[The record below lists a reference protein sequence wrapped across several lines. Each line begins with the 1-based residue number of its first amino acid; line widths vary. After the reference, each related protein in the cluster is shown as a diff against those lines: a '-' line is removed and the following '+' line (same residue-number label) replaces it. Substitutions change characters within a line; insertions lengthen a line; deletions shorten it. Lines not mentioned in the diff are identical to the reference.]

1 MLRKAIILCLLAGI
15 FAAPAGAAQRALMPG
30 VTYEKRLQFTRFGPQ
45 MLHILTAPKPN
56 GGLYR
61 LKPVLSNGAATG
73 RERVTSM
80 QKRAE
85 ASATVAGVNGDL
97 FTWADGIPSSGL
109 IQDGVLR
116 TTPHPKRSMLG
127 VDTAGNLRV
136 DRISMLGT
144 WQGSGPRRPIHLI
157 NRPPGP
163 NGTTLYTP
171 SYGATTPTGNG
182 VFEAVLAPFPSATPN
197 ADLVGFVSENR
208 RGGTPI
214 PPGGAVLVAR
224 GTQAQRMAV
233 EAVAGE
239 MVTVRLVLRPEWRDV
254 PEALGGG
261 PELIRQGRPIFR
273 PNEDF
278 GTYHLDRRHPRTA
291 VGQKADGRIT
301 MVVVDGRRPG
311 YSSGMT
317 NFELAQTMLRLGVV
331 TASALDA
338 GGSSTMAFGGE
349 LLNRPSDT
357 GGERLVSEALLVMY
371 YGVHAPE
378 TEPSFSPNGD
388 GAGERQRIEYKIVKP
403 STVTATLT
411 GPNGVARTIDSGE
424 RKPGLYKF
432 TFGTPAR
439 SQSRG
444 ARLAEPEGRYRWS
457 IAAVDSEGRR
467 STAERSFS
475 LNNTLGFLS
484 ANPTRMV
491 VRKKRGGRLLIGF
504 TLTRPAGVSVTI
516 TSRTGQLLRVVRN
529 YNARAGKVALLWNG
543 KFPNGKPVYSG
554 TYVAKVVAINSI
566 GRVELAR
573 SFSVR
578 RR

>member
-1 MLRKAIILCLLAGI
+1 MLRKAVIFCLLAGI
-15 FAAPAGAAQRALMPG
+15 FASPAAAQQKLLMPG

-45 MLHILTAPKPN
+45 TFHILRAPKPD
-56 GGLYR
+56 GGLYG

-80 QKRAE
+80 QRRAA

-116 TTPHPKRSMLG
+116 TTPHPRRSMLG
-127 VDTAGNLRV
+127 VDATGALRV
-136 DRISMLGT
+136 DRLAMLGT
-144 WQGSGPRRPIHLI
+144 WQGSGPRRPIHLL

-171 SYGATTPTGNG
+171 SYGPTTPTTAG
-182 VFEAVLAPFPSATPN
+182 VYEAVLSPFPSATPN
-197 ADLVGFVSENR
+197 SDLVGFVTTNR

-214 PPGGAVLVAR
+214 PPGGAVLAAR
-224 GTQAQRMAV
+224 GSQGQRLAV
-233 EAVAGE
+233 EGVAGD
-239 MVTVRLVLRPEWRDV
+239 MITARLVLRPEWRDV

-278 GTYHLDRRHPRTA
+278 GTYHLNRRHPRTA
-291 VGQKADGRIT
+291 VGQRPDGRIV
-301 MVVVDGRRPG
+301 MLVVDGRRPG

-317 NFELAQTMLRLGVV
+317 NFELAQTMMRFGVV

-338 GGSSTMAFGGE
+338 GGSSTMAFDGQ
-349 LLNRPSDT
+349 LLSRPSDT

-378 TEPSFSPNGD
+378 TELSFSPNGD
-388 GAGERQRIEYKIVKP
+388 GAGDRQRLEYKLVKQ

-411 GPNGVARTIDSGE
+411 GPDGVARTIDSGE
-424 RKPGLYKF
+424 RRPGVYRF
-432 TFGTPAR
+432 AFGGTAAR
-439 SQSRG
+439 RSGQ
-444 ARLAEPEGRYRWS
+444 AAEPEGRWRWA
-457 IAAVDSEGRR
+457 ITAVDADGRR
-467 STAERSFS
+467 STATRSFS
-475 LNNTLGFLS
+475 LNNTLGFITVR
-484 ANPTRMV
+484 PTRLTV
-491 VRKKRGGRLLIGF
+491 SRRRGGRLLIGF
-504 TLTRPAGVSVTI
+504 TLTRPARVSVTI
-516 TSRTGQLLRVVRN
+516 NSKTGQLLRVVRN
-529 YNARAGKVALLWNG
+529 ANAQAGKVEVLWNG
-543 KFPNGKPVYSG
+543 RYPNGKTVFSG
-554 TYVAKVVAINSI
+554 SYVAKVVATNRV

-573 SFSVR
+573 SFRVR

>member
-1 MLRKAIILCLLAGI
+1 MLKKSLIFCLLAGV
-15 FAAPAGAAQRALMPG
+15 FASPATAAPQQLLMPG

-45 MLHILTAPKPN
+45 ALHILTAPKPA
-56 GGLYR
+56 GGLYG

-97 FTWADGIPSSGL
+97 FTWADGIPTSGL

-144 WQGSGPRRPIHLI
+144 WQGSGPRRPIHSV

-171 SYGATTPTGNG
+171 SYGTTTPPNNG
-182 VFEAVLAPFPSATPN
+182 VFEAVLSPFPSATPN
-197 ADLVGFVSENR
+197 ADLVGYVSENR
-208 RGGTPI
+208 RGGTTI
-214 PPGGAVLVAR
+214 PPGGAVLAAR
-224 GTQAQRMAV
+224 GTQGQRLSV
-233 EAVAGE
+233 EGATGE
-239 MVTVRLVLRPEWRDV
+239 MVTARLVLRPEWRDV

-278 GTYHLDRRHPRTA
+278 GVYHLNRRHPRTA
-291 VGQKADGRIT
+291 VGQKADGRIV
-301 MVVVDGRRPG
+301 MLVVDGRRPG
-311 YSSGMT
+311 YSAGMT
-317 NFELAQTMLRLGVV
+317 NFELAQTMMRLGVT

-338 GGSSTMAFGGE
+338 GGSSTMAFDAQ
-349 LLNRPSDT
+349 LLSRPSDS

-371 YGVHAPE
+371 YGVHAPD

-388 GAGERQRIEYKIVKP
+388 GAGDRQRLEYKIVKP
-403 STVTATLT
+403 STVSAVLT
-411 GPNGVARTIDSGE
+411 GPDGQARTLDSGA

-432 TFGTPAR
+432 AFGGQRFR
-439 SQSRG
+439 SR
-444 ARLAEPEGRYRWS
+444 AVEPEGRWRWT
-457 IAAVDSEGRR
+457 ITATDSEGRR
-467 STAERSFS
+467 STAERVFM
-475 LNNTLGFLS
+475 LNNTLGFITVS
-484 ANPTRMV
+484 PSRVV
-491 VRKKRGGRLLIGF
+491 VRKKQGGKLLIGF
-504 TLTRPAGVSVTI
+504 TLTRPARISATI
-516 TSRTGQLLRVVRN
+516 TSKTGQLLRVVRN
-529 YNARAGKVALLWNG
+529 ANAPAGKVAVVWDG
-543 KFPNGKPVYSG
+543 RYPNGKPVFAG
-554 TYVAKVVAINSI
+554 TYVAKVVVTNSV
-566 GRVELAR
+566 GRTELAR
-573 SFSVR
+573 SFQVR
-578 RR
+578 RAR

>member
-1 MLRKAIILCLLAGI
+1 MLKKSLIFCLLAGV
-15 FAAPAGAAQRALMPG
+15 FASPATAAPQQLLMPG

-45 MLHILTAPKPN
+45 ALHILTAPKPA
-56 GGLYR
+56 GGLYG

-97 FTWADGIPSSGL
+97 FTWADGIPTSGL

-144 WQGSGPRRPIHLI
+144 WQGSGPRRPIHSV

-171 SYGATTPTGNG
+171 SYGTTTPPNNG
-182 VFEAVLAPFPSATPN
+182 VFEAVLSPFPSATPN
-197 ADLVGFVSENR
+197 ADLVGYVSENR
-208 RGGTPI
+208 RGGTTI
-214 PPGGAVLVAR
+214 PPGGAVLAAR
-224 GTQAQRMAV
+224 GTQGQRLSV
-233 EAVAGE
+233 EGATGE
-239 MVTVRLVLRPEWRDV
+239 MVTARLVLRPEWRDV

-278 GTYHLDRRHPRTA
+278 GVYHLNRRHPRTA
-291 VGQKADGRIT
+291 VGQKADGRIV
-301 MVVVDGRRPG
+301 MLVVDGRRPG
-311 YSSGMT
+311 YSAGMT
-317 NFELAQTMLRLGVV
+317 NFELAQTMMRLGVT

-338 GGSSTMAFGGE
+338 GGSSTMAFDAQ
-349 LLNRPSDT
+349 LLSRPSDS

-371 YGVHAPE
+371 YGVHAPD

-388 GAGERQRIEYKIVKP
+388 GAGDRQRLEYKIVKP
-403 STVTATLT
+403 STVSAVLT
-411 GPNGVARTIDSGE
+411 GPDGQARTLDSGA

-432 TFGTPAR
+432 AFGGQRFR
-439 SQSRG
+439 SR
-444 ARLAEPEGRYRWS
+444 AVEPEGRWRWT
-457 IAAVDSEGRR
+457 ITATDSEGRR
-467 STAERSFS
+467 STAERVFM
-475 LNNTLGFLS
+475 LNNTLGFITVS
-484 ANPTRMV
+484 PSRVV
-491 VRKKRGGRLLIGF
+491 VRKKQGGKLLIGF
-504 TLTRPAGVSVTI
+504 TLTRPARISATI
-516 TSRTGQLLRVVRN
+516 TSKTGQLLRVVRN
-529 YNARAGKVALLWNG
+529 ANAPAGKVAVVWDG
-543 KFPNGKPVYSG
+543 RYPNGKPVFAG
-554 TYVAKVVAINSI
+554 TYVAKVVATNSV
-566 GRVELAR
+566 GRTELAR
-573 SFSVR
+573 SFQVR
-578 RR
+578 RAR

>member
-1 MLRKAIILCLLAGI
+1 MLRKAILLGLLAGI
-15 FAAPAGAAQRALMPG
+15 FASPAAGAQQLLMPG

-45 MLHILTAPKPN
+45 AMHILTAPKPA
-56 GGLYR
+56 GGLYG

-80 QKRAE
+80 QRRAE

-127 VDTAGNLRV
+127 VDAVGNLRV
-136 DRISMLGT
+136 DRIAMLGT
-144 WQGSGPRRPIHLI
+144 WQGSGPRRPIQLI

-171 SYGATTPTGNG
+171 SYGSTTPTGNG

-214 PPGGAVLVAR
+214 PPGGAVLAAR

-233 EAVAGE
+233 EAVTADT
-239 MVTVRLVLRPEWRDV
+239 VSVRLVLRPEWRDV

-278 GTYHLDRRHPRTA
+278 GTYHLNRRHPRTA
-291 VGQKADGRIT
+291 VGQRSDGRIV
-301 MVVVDGRRPG
+301 MLVVDGRRPG

-317 NFELAQTMLRLGVV
+317 NFELAQSMARLGVV

-338 GGSSTMAFGGE
+338 GGSSTMAFDGE
-349 LLNRPSDT
+349 LLSRPSDS

-378 TEPSFSPNGD
+378 TERSFSPNGD
-388 GAGERQRIEYKIVKP
+388 GAGDRQRIEYKIVKP
-403 STVTATLT
+403 STVTASLT
-411 GPNGVARTIDSGE
+411 GPDGVARTIDSGE

-432 TFGTPAR
+432 AFAGGTRA
-439 SQSRG
+439 SRT
-444 ARLAEPEGRYRWS
+444 RQTEPEGRYRWS
-457 IAAVDSEGRR
+457 ITAVDSEGRR

-475 LNNTLGFLS
+475 LNNTLGFIS
-484 ANPTRMV
+484 VQPSRMTV
-491 VRKKRGGRLLIGF
+491 GRKRGGRLLIGF
-504 TLTRPAGVSVTI
+504 TLTRPARVSVSI
-516 TSRTGQLLRVVRN
+516 TSKTGQLLRVVRN
-529 YNARAGKVALLWNG
+529 YNARAGKTALLWNG
-543 KFPNGKPVYSG
+543 KYPNGKPVYSG
-554 TYVAKVVAINSI
+554 SYVARVVATNSV
-566 GRVELAR
+566 GRAELAR
-573 SFSVR
+573 SFRVR